1 MNTKKLSLSGLL
13 IALGLILPIVFHAF
27 GGAGKIFLP
36 MHLSVLVAGFLLPPV
51 NALAVGMLTPFLSSV
66 LTGMP
71 VTFPMMP
78 IMIVELGTYALVISL
93 LNKKRIES
101 IYLKLIVAMVSGRI
115 MAGIT
120 VFAMAGI
127 AGLKMKPLIFVQG
140 SIVTGLPGIII
151 QLIMIPLVMKVL
163 EQKSVLN

>member
-78 IMIVELGTYALVISL
+78 IMIVELGTYGLVISL
-93 LNKKRIES
+93 LNKKRIKS
-101 IYLKLIVAMVSGRI
+101 IYVKLIVAMVSGRI
-115 MAGIT
+115 MAGVM
-120 VFAMAGI
+120 VFAMANI
-127 AGLKMKPLIFVQG
+127 VGLKMKALVFVQG
-140 SIVTGLPGIII
+140 SILTGLPGIVV
-151 QLIMIPLVMKVL
+151 QLIMIPLVVKL
-163 EQKSVLN
+163 LDQKAVLN

>member
-13 IALGLILPIVFHAF
+13 IALGLIMPMAFHAF

-36 MHLSVLVAGFLLPPV
+36 MHLTVLVAGFLLPPV

-71 VTFPMMP
+71 VTYPMMP

-93 LNKKRIES
+93 LNKNRIDS
-101 IYLKLIVAMVSGRI
+101 IYLKLVVAMISGRI
-115 MAGIT
+115 MAGIM
-120 VFAMAGI
+120 VFAMATVV
-127 AGLKMKPLIFVQG
+127 GLKMKPLIFIQG
-140 SIVTGLPGIII
+140 SIITGIPGIII
-151 QLIMIPLVMKVL
+151 QLIMIPLVVKVL
-163 EQKSVLN
+163 EQKSVVN

>member
-1 MNTKKLSLSGLL
+1 MNTKELSLSGLL
-13 IALGLILPIVFHAF
+13 IALGLILPMVFHAF

-36 MHLSVLVAGFLLPPV
+36 MHLTVLVAGFLLSPL

-101 IYLKLIVAMVSGRI
+101 IYLRLIVAMVTGRI
-115 MAGIT
+115 MAGFM
-120 VFAMAGI
+120 VFAMATTV
-127 AGLKMKPLIFVQG
+127 GLKMKSIIFVQG
-140 SIVTGLPGIII
+140 SIITGLPGILI
-151 QLIMIPLVMKVL
+151 QLIMIPLIIKL
-163 EQKSVLN
+163 LGQKAVLN

>member
-1 MNTKKLSLSGLL
+1 MNTKKISLSGLL
-13 IALGLILPIVFHAF
+13 IALGLILPIAFHAF

-101 IYLKLIVAMVSGRI
+101 IYVKLVVAMLSGRI
-115 MAGIT
+115 MAGLM
-120 VFAMAGI
+120 VFAMVNVV
-127 AGLKMKPLIFVQG
+127 GLKMNALVFVQG

-151 QLIMIPLVMKVL
+151 QLIMIPLVVKL
-163 EQKSVLN
+163 LDIKSVLN